1 MTWDIDVADEA
12 ISGAIIWLIDTMISA
27 AAASGVKTTRAQRE
41 HKLLL
46 ELDADLAPT
55 TRDEY

>member
-1 MTWDIDVADEA
+1 MTWDMDVADEA

-27 AAASGVKTTRAQRE
+27 AASSGVKTTRAQRE

-46 ELDADLAPT
+46 ELDADLTPT

>member
-1 MTWDIDVADEA
+1 MDVADEA

-27 AAASGVKTTRAQRE
+27 VAASGVKTTRAQRE

-46 ELDADLAPT
+46 ELDADLTPT